1 MQDRRDRKTGF
12 KVVNVAVVVINIMQ
26 YVLESN
32 NIQLMRK
39 TKLVS
44 HETRK
49 NKYGCG
55 CKGCVQFSM
64 SMT

>member
-1 MQDRRDRKTGF
+1 MQDLRDLKTGF
-12 KVVNVAVVVINIMQ
+12 KVVNVAVFVINIMQ

-44 HETRK
+44 HETK

-55 CKGCVQFSM
+55 CRGCVQFSM

>member
-1 MQDRRDRKTGF
+1 MQDLRDLKTGF
-12 KVVNVAVVVINIMQ
+12 KVVNVAVFVINIMQ

-44 HETRK
+44 HETK
-49 NKYGCG
+49 NKYGCS
-55 CKGCVQFSM
+55 CRGCVQFSM